1 MILTW
6 NWYCIIAFCRF
17 CSLGCGLWLKAS
29 PMLPKLPSR
38 TDHPQA
44 LPLLH
49 VAKALRGKG
58 KHLHVR

>member
-1 MILTW
+1 
-6 NWYCIIAFCRF
+6 
-17 CSLGCGLWLKAS
+17 
-29 PMLPKLPSR
+29 MLPKLPSR